1 MTNVKDDAEW
11 IKRWWWKLMEKD
23 SSSDEDLWDGVEE
36 DTKTMCLFQED
47 AQSRNNGEEKPGR
60 QAVYLKN
67 GR

>member
-1 MTNVKDDAEW
+1 
-11 IKRWWWKLMEKD
+11 MEKD
-23 SSSDEDLWDGVEE
+23 LDLWDGVEE
-36 DTKTMCLFQED
+36 DTKTMRLFHED